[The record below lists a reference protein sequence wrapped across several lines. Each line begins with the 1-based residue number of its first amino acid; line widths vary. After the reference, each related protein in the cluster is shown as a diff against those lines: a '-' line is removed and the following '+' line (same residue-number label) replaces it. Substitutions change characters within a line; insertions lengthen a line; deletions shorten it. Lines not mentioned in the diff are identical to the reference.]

1 MYSLHLTRIMNC
13 RHFRPLIAEVIILI
27 MLVGCGGPG
36 LGTFEGGG
44 GGGADRHV
52 LKFESGNQIATV
64 LFRGDR
70 GVLQV
75 GSRKIKEENESSIV
89 WDCSV
94 ESFSGTSKGSKWEF
108 SLEMNKKTGVYTLN
122 GFNYSVVLHKM
133 SDVESEKF
141 WNTKGLIHD

>member
-1 MYSLHLTRIMNC
+1 
-13 RHFRPLIAEVIILI
+13 

-36 LGTFEGGG
+36 FVGTFDGGG

-52 LKFESGNQIATV
+52 LKVDGNQIATV

-75 GSRKIKEENESSIV
+75 GSRKIKEENEASIV

-94 ESFSGTSKGSKWEF
+94 ESFSGRTKGSKWEF
-108 SLEMNKKTGVYTLN
+108 SLAMDKKTELYTIN
-122 GFNYSVVLHKM
+122 GYNYSVVLNKM
-133 SDVESEKF
+133 SSVESEKF
-141 WNTKGLIHD
+141 WNAKGLIHD

>member
-1 MYSLHLTRIMNC
+1 MSYRLFCS
-13 RHFRPLIAEVIILI
+13 LIAEVIILT

-36 LGTFEGGG
+36 FVGTFDGGG

-52 LKFESGNQIATV
+52 LKVDGNQIATV

-75 GSRKIKEENESSIV
+75 GSRKIKEENEASIV

-94 ESFSGTSKGSKWEF
+94 ESFSGRTKGSKWEF
-108 SLEMNKKTGVYTLN
+108 SLAMDKKTELYTIN
-122 GFNYSVVLHKM
+122 GYNYSVVLNKM
-133 SDVESEKF
+133 SSVESEKF
-141 WNTKGLIHD
+141 WNAKGLIHD